1 MSAPAE
7 APPPRRAALLELAT
21 EAGAWHTV
29 VSNSMYPLLPP
40 GCQVR
45 LERPQ
50 GVPRRGMV
58 LAVWDG
64 REVLV
69 HRCVKVLRAPD
80 ANWLVVT
87 RGDNCLQPDP
97 PWRPEQVLGRVCEVR
112 RTVPSHVPERA
123 LEVYSRA
130 RGAAHRMRAGV
141 GRLLRRL
148 GLRRAA
154 PAGPARDA
162 EKKSDER

>member
-1 MSAPAE
+1 MSVPAD

-45 LERPQ
+45 LGRLD
-50 GVPRRGMV
+50 GVPRRGTI

-112 RTVPSHVPERA
+112 RTIPTRVPEWT
-123 LEVYSRA
+123 LDVCSRA
-130 RGAAHRMRAGV
+130 RGAARRTRAEL
-141 GRLLRRL
+141 GRILRRL
-148 GLRRAA
+148 GLRRSA
-154 PAGPARDA
+154 PPGPVRDA
-162 EKKSDER
+162 EKSDGR